1 MSQSQPN
8 WGAAIG
14 PGIPAALRRQQQQRD
29 DAAFIAALKAISPE
43 ELRRMSDSRAYA
55 AEQEAERDRQR
66 YQRANDPQVH
76 CNRFEEPGNVKVN
89 TTASVP
95 AVLAKSLPNNFG
107 AHLTIPE
114 DVLQRAA
121 QEFPEHVRLEP
132 SHELHTTGSEELPE
146 VLSPE
151 EWTDRYIHM
160 GATHCIMLMEA
171 GFVSAIPAT
180 NSTGTFISTD
190 IDFVVDNR
198 AWDIVKQRYLD
209 VGWREVGR
217 EVRSTNK
224 STRVWLYFP

>member
-1 MSQSQPN
+1 MSRSQPN

-14 PGIPAALRRQQQQRD
+14 PGIPAALRRQQQQLD
-29 DAAFIAALKAISPE
+29 DAAFVAALKAISPE
-43 ELRRMSDSRAYA
+43 ELRRMSSSQAWS
-55 AEQEAERDRQR
+55 AEREADLDRQR

-76 CNRFEEPGNVKVN
+76 CNRFEEPGNVNVHA
-89 TTASVP
+89 TASTP
-95 AVLAKSLPNNFG
+95 AALNQSLPTNFG

-121 QEFPEHVRLEP
+121 KEFPEHVRLEP

-160 GATHCIMLMEA
+160 SATQCIMKMEA
-171 GFVSAIPAT
+171 GFISAIPAK
-180 NSTGTFISTD
+180 NSTGTFIATD
-190 IDFVVDNR
+190 IDIVVDDR

-217 EVRSTNK
+217 EIRNDLK